1 MKITRENYEAYF
13 LDYHEGNL
21 TEGQKAALMEFLAQ
35 NPSLKEE
42 FWAFEM
48 VELEEENISLPFDRS
63 FLKKPVSNTVHP
75 SISEETLI
83 AYHEGDLGDE
93 EKRQVLKAVA
103 ESPEARKA
111 FTLYSL
117 SRLEADASIVF
128 PAKAALKKHIAGS
141 RGLIIRRLAVAAALL
156 SFMVSLY
163 FLLPGSLNMQQLAD
177 EQVPA
182 IPDQNEEISRIT
194 PIEELPVLAETRPTI
209 QPKTASVSAIEPTPQ
224 ETTRQPARRDV
235 SQLAYIDSHERTELS
250 VPDQRPQTIDL
261 RKDFYWFTYAGNI
274 DIADEDE
281 DELPQPQPMEEQR
294 YTSLASLAYSGIE
307 RSTGVDLKNM
317 ENPFTDRN
325 FGLWDIA
332 GMGLAGI
339 SHITGTS
346 LTVDKETDE
355 TGRITSLGIGERF
368 RIRR

>member
-1 MKITRENYEAYF
+1 MKITRDNYEAYF

-42 FWAFEM
+42 FGAFEM
-48 VELEEENISLPFDRS
+48 VELEQESISLPFDRD
-63 FLKKPVSNTVHP
+63 FLKKPVGDADHSP
-75 SISEETLI
+75 ISEETFI
-83 AYHEGDLGDE
+83 AYHEGDLGHE
-93 EKRQVLKAVA
+93 AKKRLLKTVA
-103 ESPEARKA
+103 ESPEARRT

-117 SRLEADASIVF
+117 TRMEADASIVF
-128 PAKAALKKHIAGS
+128 PAKASLKKHIAGG

-177 EQVPA
+177 EQIPA
-182 IPDQNEEISRIT
+182 TPEQKEEISRIS
-194 PIEELPVLAETRPTI
+194 PIEELPVLAETRPSI
-209 QPKTASVSAIEPTPQ
+209 QPKTASVSDTEPTSQ
-224 ETTRQPARRDV
+224 NITRQPARMDL
-235 SQLAYIDSHERTELS
+235 SQLAFINPHMKTELK
-250 VPDQRPQTIDL
+250 VQDQRPQTIDL
-261 RKDFYWFTYAGNI
+261 REDFYWFTYAGNI
-274 DIADEDE
+274 DIADEEE
-281 DELPQPQPMEEQR
+281 DEFLQPQQMEEQR